1 MRIDLHQ
8 HLWPDSLV
16 EAMRARTEPP
26 CLDGDTVRVIHEK
39 PFHLDLE
46 PQRVDVRIAALDRV
60 GIDRAVVSLST
71 PVGIEALPAAE
82 AVPLV
87 DAYHSGVAEA
97 VASSGGRLAAF
108 AAVPLDLPD
117 AGASQVAELVKQGF
131 AGASI
136 ASEALASERGLDR
149 CRDVLDALAE
159 AGAPLFVHPGPAP
172 WTPPY
177 GEEPDVVWWWRN
189 LAVYPGLMLRAFFTW
204 RMVGAARHPG
214 LKVVFTI
221 MAGGAPFL
229 EERYRTFSGE
239 PGEIDSNVFF
249 DAASCR
255 RNSLD
260 IAFATYGLEQIVYG
274 TDYPVIPG
282 ADLLRTL
289 EEIGEPVVEAVL
301 ERNPA
306 RVFGWEEGGQR

>member
-16 EAMRARTEPP
+16 EAMRKRAEPP

-46 PQRVDVRIAALDRV
+46 PQRVDVRIAALDEV

-71 PVGIEALPAAE
+71 PVGIEALPAKDS
-82 AVPLV
+82 VPLL
-87 DAYHSGVAEA
+87 DAYHSGVADA
-97 VASSGGRLAAF
+97 VASSRGRLAAF

-117 AGASQVAELVKQGF
+117 AGASQVAELVNSGF

-239 PGEIDSNVFF
+239 PGEIDPNVFF

-282 ADLLRTL
+282 AELLRTL

-306 RVFGWEEGGQR
+306 RVFGWEEGGER

>member
-16 EAMRARTEPP
+16 GAMRARTEPP

-46 PQRVDVRIAALDRV
+46 PQRVDVRIAALDQV

-82 AVPLV
+82 AVPLL
-87 DAYHSGVAEA
+87 DAYHSGVADA
-97 VASSGGRLAAF
+97 VAASKGRLAAF

-117 AGASQVAELVKQGF
+117 AGASRVAELVKQGF

-239 PGEIDSNVFF
+239 PGEIDPNVFF

-282 ADLLRTL
+282 GDLLRTL